1 MPNVIISFKAD
12 VLPSLYPINEKS
24 LLLIIILKF
33 HYSIMTYHSRI
44 KIFYIKYN
52 IHDCGNEKIKK
63 SFGESREK
71 NKRNQTP

>member
-1 MPNVIISFKAD
+1 M
-12 VLPSLYPINEKS
+12 
-24 LLLIIILKF
+24 
-33 HYSIMTYHSRI
+33 MTYHSRI